1 MADSIH
7 AWVDPR
13 ELRRMGELLL
23 ASPAEETTPLAE
35 DVVYGSEFEGYEK
48 SSAPAQS
55 APPPQRTHASHS
67 LAEAKRL
74 AEEGGLLRS
83 ARMNPTTVA
92 EEPPKPRGGAGP
104 FLGRMTSFGD
114 WLRNEVGV
122 SAFFLLER
130 GGEVLIDENG
140 DSNHIQVAL
149 GLLHPSPRVGRQEGG
164 AMLESFRVK
173 LSENQLLEVIPVD
186 SYYGRLVLGLVTAK
200 GLVPSTIEIVAQGLQ
215 RAIEPPKPL

>member
-23 ASPAEETTPLAE
+23 ASPAEETAPLSE

-48 SSAPAQS
+48 SSAPADS
-55 APPPQRTHASHS
+55 APPPQRAQASHS

-83 ARMNPTTVA
+83 VKMEPTTVA
-92 EEPPKPRGGAGP
+92 EEDPKPRGAGGP
-104 FLGRMTSFGD
+104 FLGRMNSFGD

-122 SAFFLLER
+122 NAFFLLER
-130 GGEVLIDENG
+130 SGELLIDEDG
-140 DSNHIQVAL
+140 DLNHIQVAL
-149 GLLHPSPRVGRQEGG
+149 GLLHPSPRVGQQEGG

-173 LSENQLLEVIPVD
+173 LSENKQLDVLPVD

-215 RAIEPPKPL
+215 RAIEPPKAL